1 MIQGEFMKIIQ
12 FLKDDYEK
20 TGLLE
25 DNNVIE
31 LSCSSLEA
39 INSKNID
46 KFKKGVNC
54 KIEDI
59 KVRPPVS
66 PSKIVCVG
74 LNYRDHAA
82 ELNMDLP
89 EEPILFIKPSTAVAG
104 HLYNIIYPSSSHQ
117 VDYEGELGIVLS
129 KEAKNV
135 KSEDA
140 ANYIG
145 GYTALNDVTARDLQR
160 KDGQWTRAK
169 SFDTFCPFG
178 PCIETNLDP
187 MNQNISLKLNGEI
200 KQKSNTKN
208 MIFNVYE
215 LVEFISNIMT
225 LNPGDV
231 IATGT
236 PPGVGPMNIGD
247 TVEVEIEGIGTVKNF
262 IKKS

>member
-1 MIQGEFMKIIQ
+1 MKIMR
-12 FLKDDYEK
+12 FLKDAQEK
-20 TGLLE
+20 AGLLE
-25 DNNVIE
+25 NDHVIE
-31 LSCSSLEA
+31 LSCSILEA

-46 KFKKGVNC
+46 KIKKDINYKVDDV
-54 KIEDI
+54 KI
-59 KVRPPVS
+59 KPPVL

-82 ELNMDLP
+82 ELNMELP
-89 EEPILFIKPSTAVAG
+89 DEPVIFIKPPTSVAG
-104 HLYNIIYPSSSHQ
+104 HLDNIIYPGSSNQ

-129 KEAKNV
+129 KEARNV
-135 KSEDA
+135 KSEA
-140 ANYIG
+140 AAADFIG
-145 GYTALNDVTARDLQR
+145 GYTVLNDVTARDLQR

-169 SFDTFCPFG
+169 SFDTFCPIG

-187 MNQNISLKLNGEI
+187 MDQNISLKLNGEF

-215 LVEFISNIMT
+215 LVEFISDIMT
-225 LNPGDV
+225 LKPGDV

-247 TVEVEIEGIGTVKNF
+247 TVEVEIEGVGTIKNF
-262 IKKS
+262 VKRV